1 MTATPNLNQLEI
13 MTEAE
18 LEAIVH
24 KEPGSKLADD
34 ARYTLGRLSIE
45 GSFPDR
51 VPRNEKKGLFWIK
64 EAVSHDHLPALEYK
78 TYYDIR
84 FEKHP
89 SIKKIVESLEKIVKI
104 NKSTRACAT
113 LAEFCAAQPTIEGNK
128 ERAAHFYAMAAE
140 QNCVIGLHWMGVYY
154 MEGHGVAMNLDK
166 SEALLLKAHKM
177 GNAQSA
183 F

>member
-1 MTATPNLNQLEI
+1 MTAIPNLHQLEI

-64 EAVSHDHLPALEYK
+64 EAVGHDHLPALEYK